1 MRIDEFVAQK
11 EMALLLFGPVKV
23 AVLPSC
29 EWVWEKILVTFV
41 ARVSAQVVEKIGR
54 RTGAKK
60 RNRGA
65 GEFPIFPFPSTLFH
79 FFALLQLSRNN
90 SIGDACQAG

>member
-1 MRIDEFVAQK
+1 MG
-11 EMALLLFGPVKV
+11 LG
-23 AVLPSC
+23 
-29 EWVWEKILVTFV
+29 KILLTFV

-54 RTGAKK
+54 GTGAKK
-60 RNRGA
+60 RNRGE

>member
-1 MRIDEFVAQK
+1 MGLGK
-11 EMALLLFGPVKV
+11 
-23 AVLPSC
+23 S
-29 EWVWEKILVTFV
+29 LVTFV

-54 RTGAKK
+54 GTGAKK

-79 FFALLQLSRNN
+79 VFALLQLSRNN
-90 SIGDACQAG
+90 SIEDACQAGYNFSG

>member
-23 AVLPSC
+23 AVLPSS
-29 EWVWEKILVTFV
+29 V
-41 ARVSAQVVEKIGR
+41 RVVEKIGR
-54 RTGAKK
+54 GKGAKK

-65 GEFPIFPFPSTLFH
+65 GEFPIFPFPSTLFQ
-79 FFALLQLSRNN
+79 FFASLQLSRNK